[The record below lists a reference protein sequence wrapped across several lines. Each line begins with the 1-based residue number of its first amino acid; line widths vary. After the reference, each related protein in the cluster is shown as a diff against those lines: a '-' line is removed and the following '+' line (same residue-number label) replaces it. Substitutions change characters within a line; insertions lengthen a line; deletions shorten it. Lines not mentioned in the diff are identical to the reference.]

1 MDHPLQLQNPS
12 NHLKSRKVQQ
22 QQRVGTE
29 VRHHRKPESKQR
41 PTIWLPQCPP
51 ITSSPPVRLLPSAL
65 RHRRQKSYSR
75 GYVCEGRGGTGEK
88 EATFPW
94 IRTHYDHQVGKLFAA
109 LFFANV
115 QTRSVP
121 SVSLISRLF
130 SVVFSTAIPPR
141 NVIPQPE

>member
-1 MDHPLQLQNPS
+1 M
-12 NHLKSRKVQQ
+12 
-22 QQRVGTE
+22 
-29 VRHHRKPESKQR
+29 
-41 PTIWLPQCPP
+41 
-51 ITSSPPVRLLPSAL
+51 
-65 RHRRQKSYSR
+65 
-75 GYVCEGRGGTGEK
+75 
-88 EATFPW
+88 
-94 IRTHYDHQVGKLFAA
+94 RTHYDHQVGKLFAA